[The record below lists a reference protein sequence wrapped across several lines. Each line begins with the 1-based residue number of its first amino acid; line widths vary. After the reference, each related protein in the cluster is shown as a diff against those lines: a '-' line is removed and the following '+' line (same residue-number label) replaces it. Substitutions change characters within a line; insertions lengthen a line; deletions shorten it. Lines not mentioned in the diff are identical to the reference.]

1 MKEDFTQDKELI
13 EKERF
18 DAISQVAATVNHE
31 INTPLMVVLLN
42 LELLLSEKNGF
53 DKKTIERLKTIQKES
68 SKIKDVTKKLADIT
82 VSPSVI
88 RYQGNIKML
97 DIKKNSRPS
106 KNVLAKF
113 LSFMN
118 SQKVSEGLK
127 RYEE

>member
-118 SQKVSEGLK
+118 SQKVSEVLK

>member
-1 MKEDFTQDKELI
+1 MKEDFIQDKELI

-97 DIKKNSRPS
+97 DIKKNSRPP
-106 KNVLAKF
+106 KNVFVRF

-118 SQKVSEGLK
+118 SRKVSEVLK
-127 RYEE
+127 RHEE